1 MNVANITS
9 KLNITTDQ
17 LVRKQEN
24 VTKLIRLV
32 KKLGN
37 KLLTACWLNFAFIF
51 FLFTEEL
58 SEYVDEKQ
66 EKYNA
71 LQKINNKIRSN
82 ITELEVII
90 ESQQIEK
97 IHLKQSLKNLKK
109 NVKQTEMSNER
120 LKNIDVNNEKFEKQ
134 L

>member
-37 KLLTACWLNFAFIF
+37 KLLTAC
-51 FLFTEEL
+51 
-58 SEYVDEKQ
+58 
-66 EKYNA
+66 
-71 LQKINNKIRSN
+71 
-82 ITELEVII
+82 
-90 ESQQIEK
+90 
-97 IHLKQSLKNLKK
+97 
-109 NVKQTEMSNER
+109 
-120 LKNIDVNNEKFEKQ
+120 
-134 L
+134 

>member
-1 MNVANITS
+1 M
-9 KLNITTDQ
+9 
-17 LVRKQEN
+17 
-24 VTKLIRLV
+24 
-32 KKLGN
+32 
-37 KLLTACWLNFAFIF
+37 
-51 FLFTEEL
+51 FTEEL
-58 SEYVDEKQ
+58 SETVDEKQ